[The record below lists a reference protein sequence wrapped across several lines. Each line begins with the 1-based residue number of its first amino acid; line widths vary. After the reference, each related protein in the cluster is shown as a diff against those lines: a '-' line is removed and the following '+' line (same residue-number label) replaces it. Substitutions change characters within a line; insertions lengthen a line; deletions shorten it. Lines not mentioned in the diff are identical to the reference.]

1 MIEMIHLNFTKQLR
15 VHGEDF
21 ESLYKEISKDVLPKE
36 YGGENMSL
44 PELTREYI
52 SNISFSC
59 ESENILLKLPIHY
72 NSLLEEEM

>member
-1 MIEMIHLNFTKQLR
+1 

-44 PELTREYI
+44 AELTSELFRH
-52 SNISFSC
+52 SFAHFY
-59 ESENILLKLPIHY
+59 K
-72 NSLLEEEM
+72 